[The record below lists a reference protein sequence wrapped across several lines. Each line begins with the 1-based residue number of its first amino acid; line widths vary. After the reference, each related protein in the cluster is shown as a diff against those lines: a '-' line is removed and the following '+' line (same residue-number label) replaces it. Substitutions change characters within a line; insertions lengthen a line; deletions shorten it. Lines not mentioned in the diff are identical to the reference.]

1 MQFPFESLT
10 AQTYLDFDIPKNFI
24 SSRTHTTDKSY
35 SCSLLQVGQRTRVL
49 QLEFLSLVLM

>member
-1 MQFPFESLT
+1 MRVPFESLT

-24 SSRTHTTDKSY
+24 TSRTHTTAKSC

-49 QLEFLSLVLM
+49 QLELLFHLC

>member
-1 MQFPFESLT
+1 MRVPFESVT

-24 SSRTHTTDKSY
+24 TSRTHTTAKSC

-49 QLEFLSLVLM
+49 QLELLFHLC